1 MRKTSKFIS
10 LVTVL
15 AMVLAL
21 FCVPALAADEDT
33 ATVYTFDTV
42 TVNEDGTVDGVEGEH
57 LTMVVDGVET
67 EMEPGTYEGDI
78 TITATP
84 TFTLTTDVST
94 ASDEADASASGE
106 SSGEINMSASG
117 EASGETDASASG
129 ETEGSEESTG
139 ITRSPLGD
147 EVVDTSGLDDYR
159 TAIYVDGNGL
169 SETYSV
175 LAALQTGEADD
186 EGASDI
192 TITATSDTLP
202 VS

>member
-1 MRKTSKFIS
+1 
-10 LVTVL
+10 
-15 AMVLAL
+15 
-21 FCVPALAADEDT
+21 
-33 ATVYTFDTV
+33 
-42 TVNEDGTVDGVEGEH
+42 
-57 LTMVVDGVET
+57 
-67 EMEPGTYEGDI
+67 
-78 TITATP
+78 
-84 TFTLTTDVST
+84 
-94 ASDEADASASGE
+94 
-106 SSGEINMSASG
+106 MSASG